1 MKTGML
7 PWRLQQP
14 KNRAQ
19 VVLEKTTK
27 KIIAMMIKLSLFK
40 VLIIAVEYIPTFN
53 ALQVSE

>member
-7 PWRLQQP
+7 PWHLQQP

-19 VVLEKTTK
+19 VMLEKTTK